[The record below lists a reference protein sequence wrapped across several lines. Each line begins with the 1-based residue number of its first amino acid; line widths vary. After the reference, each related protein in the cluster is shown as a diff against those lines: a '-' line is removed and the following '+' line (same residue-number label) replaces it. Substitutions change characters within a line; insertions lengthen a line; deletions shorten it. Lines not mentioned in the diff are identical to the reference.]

1 MNKRIRII
9 IIGILLF
16 TIAVI
21 LIIGTYFYNQS
32 VKRGSEVELHKE
44 EVTVILDV
52 DEKSQSLLED
62 AKSWY
67 SSEERV
73 RLTEESYDR
82 LTLQADFIE
91 NEENFK
97 KAVIL
102 VHGFRKGKEDM
113 GDYAKFYYD
122 EGYDILMPDSRGHGD
137 SQGDYYGYGWH
148 DRLDIMMWIERLVE
162 EYGEEKIVL
171 HGNSAGAATVLMTSG
186 EELPPEVKAIIAD
199 SGYTTMKEELAHQL
213 KSIYGLPSFPLL
225 SITSGITKLRAGYFF
240 GEVSSVEQVKNNKL
254 PLFIIH
260 GDADELV
267 PTWMGQEIYDV
278 ASGDKQLWI
287 VPGVGHIDAYKM
299 KTAEFEE
306 RLRDFLK
313 KIED

>member
-91 NEENFK
+91 NEEN
-97 KAVIL
+97 
-102 VHGFRKGKEDM
+102 
-113 GDYAKFYYD
+113 
-122 EGYDILMPDSRGHGD
+122 
-137 SQGDYYGYGWH
+137 
-148 DRLDIMMWIERLVE
+148 
-162 EYGEEKIVL
+162 
-171 HGNSAGAATVLMTSG
+171 
-186 EELPPEVKAIIAD
+186 
-199 SGYTTMKEELAHQL
+199 
-213 KSIYGLPSFPLL
+213 
-225 SITSGITKLRAGYFF
+225 
-240 GEVSSVEQVKNNKL
+240 
-254 PLFIIH
+254 
-260 GDADELV
+260 
-267 PTWMGQEIYDV
+267 
-278 ASGDKQLWI
+278 
-287 VPGVGHIDAYKM
+287 
-299 KTAEFEE
+299 
-306 RLRDFLK
+306 LK
-313 KIED
+313 KQ